1 MDILNPFLCKV
12 LSSVGRITSDV
23 LQGLVL
29 SYKSALGAIGI
40 REEYKEYVVCSKYS
54 SLYSYDGCLETRAA
68 GQQWSKCCRFVEF
81 PKHRYQQYR
90 SACGELLLKKSQL
103 VGENVKLIPRKSY
116 PYYSLKRSLASLI
129 SRPGFIEQCEHWRE
143 RAQNV
148 PTGILGDVYDGRV
161 WKQFCTEQNKF
172 LQYPGNFLLLMN
184 MDFFQPFTHTTYSVG
199 VIYCV
204 ILNLPREIRYKFE
217 NMIVISVIPGPQEPK
232 LNINTYLKPLVEE
245 LQELYKGVVLPCSDG
260 ITTQRHIRACV
271 ACFAANIPASCKVCG
286 FLGHNARLG
295 CNKCY
300 KELEFHI

>member
-1 MDILNPFLCKV
+1 MDILFPFLCKV
-12 LSSVGRITSDV
+12 LSSVGRTSDV

-40 REEYKEYVVCSKYS
+40 TEEYKEYVVCSKCS
-54 SLYSYDGCLETRAA
+54 SLYSYDDCLETRAA

-81 PKHRYQQYR
+81 PKHRYRQYR
-90 SACGELLLKKSQL
+90 SACGELLLKKSRL

-148 PTGILGDVYDGRV
+148 PPGILGDVYDGRV
-161 WKQFCTEQNKF
+161 WKQFCMEQNNF

-184 MDFFQPFTHTTYSVG
+184 MDFIQPFTHTTYSVG

-232 LNINTYLKPLVEE
+232 LNINTYLKPSVEE
-245 LQELYKGVVLPCSDG
+245 LPKGLYYHVQMVLQHKDTLELVLHVLLQTYLLPVKFVVFL
-260 ITTQRHIRACV
+260 
-271 ACFAANIPASCKVCG
+271 AAMQD
-286 FLGHNARLG
+286 
-295 CNKCY
+295 
-300 KELEFHI
+300 